1 MQITPEILEK
11 NRESLIAERDGYLA
25 EAERLR
31 AQATAVEGAIRLAEH
46 LLALAKKPEETNG

>member
-1 MQITPEILEK
+1 MQITPEIIEK

-46 LLALAKKPEETNG
+46 LLALAKKPEEPNG